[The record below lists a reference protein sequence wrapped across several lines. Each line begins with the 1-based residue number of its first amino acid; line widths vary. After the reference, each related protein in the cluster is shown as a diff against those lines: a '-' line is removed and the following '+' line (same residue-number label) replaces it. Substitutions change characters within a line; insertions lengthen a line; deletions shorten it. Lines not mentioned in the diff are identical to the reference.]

1 MKKMAER
8 EKIYKIK
15 KAFDKEQIA
24 HQLLAIMMEFQF
36 TDTVKMAAVGG
47 AVETME
53 RIAKLFSYH
62 GTKVIKE
69 ERVKDESEDNLYMVV
84 VTMKRNAVT

>member
-1 MKKMAER
+1 MTND
-8 EKIYKIK
+8 EKLYKIR
-15 KAFDKEQIA
+15 KAFDKEQMAKQIF
-24 HQLLAIMMEFQF
+24 AIMSEFQF
-36 TDTVKMAAVGG
+36 TDTVKMSAVGS

-69 ERVKDESEDNLYMVV
+69 EKVKDESEDGLYMIVI
-84 VTMKRNAVT
+84 TMKRNSVV